1 MQKVVLVSR
10 IAAGLDT
17 DRYVFIFGDHRAV
30 RFYGSRYT
38 DKQAK
43 NIFLAE
49 LKEQVSA
56 GKYPDIKIP
65 GIAGV

>member
-1 MQKVVLVSR
+1 MLKVVLVSR
-10 IAAGLDT
+10 VASGLDT

-30 RFYGSRYT
+30 RFYGSQYT

-43 NIFLAE
+43 DKFLAE

-65 GIAGV
+65 SIAGN

>member
-10 IAAGLDT
+10 ITAGLDT
-17 DRYVFIFGDHRAV
+17 DRFVFIFGDHRAV

-38 DKQAK
+38 DQQAK
-43 NIFLAE
+43 NIFLAD
-49 LKEQVSA
+49 LKEQVSM

-65 GIAGV
+65 GIAGG

>member
-1 MQKVVLVSR
+1 MSRVALVSR
-10 IAAGLDT
+10 IGVSLDT

-43 NIFLAE
+43 NIFLSE
-49 LKEQVSA
+49 LKDQISA
-56 GKYPDIKIP
+56 GKYPDIKLP
-65 GIAGV
+65 GIAGA